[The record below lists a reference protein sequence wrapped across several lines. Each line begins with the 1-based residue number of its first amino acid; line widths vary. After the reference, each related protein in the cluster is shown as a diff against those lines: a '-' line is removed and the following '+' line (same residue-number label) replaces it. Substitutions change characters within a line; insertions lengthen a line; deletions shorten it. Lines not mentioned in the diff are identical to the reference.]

1 VALFGGDGVR
11 LTEREGESK
20 MELRHLTTFR
30 TVAKALSFT
39 RAASRL
45 GYAQLSVTDI
55 EAST

>member
-1 VALFGGDGVR
+1 
-11 LTEREGESK
+11 

-39 RAASRL
+39 RAASRS
-45 GYAQLSVTDI
+45 GYAQLSVTDT